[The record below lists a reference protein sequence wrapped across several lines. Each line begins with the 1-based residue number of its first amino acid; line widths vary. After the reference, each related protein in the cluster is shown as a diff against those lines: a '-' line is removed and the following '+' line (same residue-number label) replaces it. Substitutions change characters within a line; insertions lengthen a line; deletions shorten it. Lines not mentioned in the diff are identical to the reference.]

1 LEFGFGEVV
10 DGTIDRLGSW
20 DKRNFVVDVG
30 AMRRELVGILFVKDV
45 GEFGIFGGYLG

>member
-1 LEFGFGEVV
+1 MRRELVG
-10 DGTIDRLGSW
+10 
-20 DKRNFVVDVG
+20 VG